1 MYSPEGF
8 YSRITQISSVFV
20 SSCCYC
26 RLEQDVVSRVSRESR
41 VSHPASRPGTNS
53 DANHF
58 GPATEEEMEADLM
71 RIDAT
76 EEDQEVTSRFRA
88 GFTMGELQSS
98 AIPNSVIPSNVR
110 FLSYENM
117 KKSVTCSPATMQ
129 HPWVQGA
136 LAVTGKLRKEI
147 MDLKQQV
154 NKLEEENRIL
164 RGIIAKNITSPSP
177 KREI

>member
-1 MYSPEGF
+1 M
-8 YSRITQISSVFV
+8 SSQESVG
-20 SSCCYC
+20 
-26 RLEQDVVSRVSRESR
+26 ESR
-41 VSHPASRPGTNS
+41 VSHPASEPRTNS
-53 DANHF
+53 DADHF
-58 GPATEEEMEADLM
+58 GPATEEEMEADLK
-71 RIDAT
+71 RIDAM

-117 KKSVTCSPATMQ
+117 KRSVTGSPAAMQ

-147 MDLKQQV
+147 MDLKQQL
-154 NKLEEENRIL
+154 NKL
-164 RGIIAKNITSPSP
+164 K
-177 KREI
+177 KEI

>member
-1 MYSPEGF
+1 MYSQE
-8 YSRITQISSVFV
+8 SVG
-20 SSCCYC
+20 
-26 RLEQDVVSRVSRESR
+26 ESRVSR
-41 VSHPASRPGTNS
+41 PAPGSMTNNNV
-53 DANHF
+53 DLF
-58 GPATEEEMEADLM
+58 GPATKEEMEADLK
-71 RIDAT
+71 RIDAM

-110 FLSYENM
+110 FPYYENM
-117 KKSVTCSPATMQ
+117 KKSVTGSPAAMQ

-136 LAVTGKLRKEI
+136 LAVTGKLQKEI

-164 RGIIAKNITSPSP
+164 RGIIAKNITSPP
-177 KREI
+177 MKRET

>member
-1 MYSPEGF
+1 MCSQE
-8 YSRITQISSVFV
+8 SVG
-20 SSCCYC
+20 
-26 RLEQDVVSRVSRESR
+26 ESR
-41 VSHPASRPGTNS
+41 VSNPAPEPRANS
-53 DANHF
+53 DADHF
-58 GPATEEEMEADLM
+58 GPAREEDMEADLM
-71 RIDAT
+71 RIDAM
-76 EEDQEVTSRFRA
+76 EDQEVTSRFRA

-117 KKSVTCSPATMQ
+117 KRSVTCSPAAMK

-136 LAVTGKLRKEI
+136 LAVIGKLRKEI

-164 RGIIAKNITSPSP
+164 RGIIAKNITPTT
-177 KREI
+177 KKEI

>member
-1 MYSPEGF
+1 M
-8 YSRITQISSVFV
+8 SSQESV
-20 SSCCYC
+20 
-26 RLEQDVVSRVSRESR
+26 EESR
-41 VSHPASRPGTNS
+41 VSNPTMEPRANS
-53 DANHF
+53 DPDHF

-71 RIDAT
+71 RVDAM
-76 EEDQEVTSRFRA
+76 EDQEVTSRFQD
-88 GFTMGELQSS
+88 GFPMEEVQSS
-98 AIPNSVIPSNVR
+98 AIPNLVIPSNVR

-117 KKSVTCSPATMQ
+117 KKSVTGSPAAMQ

-177 KREI
+177 KRET

>member
-1 MYSPEGF
+1 M
-8 YSRITQISSVFV
+8 SSQESVG
-20 SSCCYC
+20 
-26 RLEQDVVSRVSRESR
+26 ESR
-41 VSHPASRPGTNS
+41 VSNPAPEPTVNS
-53 DANHF
+53 DADHF

-71 RIDAT
+71 RVDAM
-76 EEDQEVTSRFRA
+76 EDQEVTSCLRA

-98 AIPNSVIPSNVR
+98 AIPNSVIPSNVK

-117 KKSVTCSPATMQ
+117 RSVSCSPAAMQ

-136 LAVTGKLRKEI
+136 LAITGKLRKEI

-164 RGIIAKNITSPSP
+164 RGINTKNITPTT
-177 KREI
+177 KKET